1 MKSIYKLSLLAC
13 LGGLSLTTQAQTS
26 YNAGLLMENQLNGT
40 ARFMGMGGAMSAL
53 GADLSTLATNPA
65 GIGLYRSND
74 VAFSLGWFQPTAK
87 AEFNGESTDTKHSK
101 FSFDQIGF
109 VYSSKV
115 GNRTAIRFL
124 NFGFNYR
131 KVKNFNS
138 DFDMIGPMPSGDS
151 YSHNIR
157 ANLQAAGN
165 TPEDFDNVL
174 NSNNPLADTNY
185 SWLSIL
191 AGETGYVS
199 PGLDNKDFDTWGAD
213 YIGFHSEN
221 RGGINAYDFNLALN
235 IKDRV
240 YLGVT
245 LGVYDLDFDRYSYYY
260 ERLFSDKLP
269 DESPLMTLENQYSL
283 EGSGFDIKLGLIFRP
298 MEYSPLRIGLAV
310 HTPIWY
316 NLSQCYAAAM
326 GMQDYQGQDW
336 NSSTGFTD
344 WYDYSLRAPWKFN
357 LSAAYTFGQNV
368 ALDAEYEYADY
379 SKAKFTDPNGYDL
392 DYSNQLVSEDL
403 KGVHSFRIG
412 VEGRIFD
419 DISLRAGYG
428 YTSALYKELAYKYDA
443 PTAIETDID
452 YMNNYDAHSLSLGLG
467 LRFGGFYADMAY
479 VYTHQKADF
488 YPYSNMIFEQA
499 DPLTK
504 VTHADNRAVFTL
516 GYRF

>member
-138 DFDMIGPMPSGDS
+138 DFDMIGPMPSGNS

-174 NSNNPLADTNY
+174 NSNNPLANTNY

-199 PGLDNKDFDTWGAD
+199 PGQDNKDFDTWGAD

-221 RGGINAYDFNLALN
+221 RGGINA
-235 IKDRV
+235 V
-240 YLGVT
+240 G
-245 LGVYDLDFDRYSYYY
+245 GFDRELELSLTYHRIHITYLQNTTVLDEKVQYSKNFSNQRRRWLSAQWHYFTTFADDHYISLLGGAEIRGQYSKSIY
-260 ERLFSDKLP
+260 EKRYGYDPVSGNSAMPVFPEGDKLEYG
-269 DESPLMTLENQYSL
+269 DMLSYASIMDGLSGQSILE
-283 EGSGFDIKLGLIFRP
+283 
-298 MEYSPLRIGLAV
+298 
-310 HTPIWY
+310 
-316 NLSQCYAAAM
+316 
-326 GMQDYQGQDW
+326 
-336 NSSTGFTD
+336 
-344 WYDYSLRAPWKFN
+344 
-357 LSAAYTFGQNV
+357 
-368 ALDAEYEYADY
+368 DAFASFYF
-379 SKAKFTDPNGYDL
+379 SL
-392 DYSNQLVSEDL
+392 DYVLKERYILSLTARTDGSNNFGSDEQ
-403 KGVHSFRIG
+403 FN
-412 VEGRIFD
+412 
-419 DISLRAGYG
+419 
-428 YTSALYKELAYKYDA
+428 
-443 PTAIETDID
+443 PTG
-452 YMNNYDAHSLSLGLG
+452 SLGLG
-467 LRFGGFYADMAY
+467 WNISQEPFMEPLKPILSSLSLRAAFGYTGNINKSVYPQLVMDYESSFRRTDFENFRIGSIKNAPNPNLRWEKTRDMKLGLEIGFFDDRLRLSGEIYDRRTSDAVTSDMELNFP
-479 VYTHQKADF
+479 K
-488 YPYSNMIFEQA
+488 
-499 DPLTK
+499 
-504 VTHADNRAVFTL
+504 
-516 GYRF
+516 